1 MDSKTTP
8 IQPTPKTSQTGSAT
22 KEQSMATQLVL
33 RFMASGQ
40 LPTEL
45 KLTLQQNMPRQVTIP
60 IPTNLLDQLSQWMKQ
75 EAAKQSS
82 QLAKSDASGL
92 TPSPDSKLAE
102 QKLLESKLLEP
113 KLLEPKLP
121 PKIAN
126 WLVEALNKQQSQQ
139 GLPKLTLSQWLP
151 LIAQMQL
158 TGAASQLNDNPN
170 ITSQQQQL
178 IRIIFQLG
186 STPAERLINS
196 DVHQANKLNTKNDG
210 IAQLLKLLIPIP
222 LQDKASL
229 IMRERAGAASEADA
243 ARATAQNQDPQ
254 IAARQDNEHI
264 DKHKITER
272 DASSNHNADEVGF
285 TTTLSFTLNFDLD
298 NLGQLTIEFDLTGL
312 QLRSSCVCSNINLL
326 SKVEKHWPELEQRL
340 NQFGFEVDNQVELLP
355 ENENRRSR
363 GLIDIKA

>member
-40 LPTEL
+40 LPPEL
-45 KLTLQQNMPRQVTIP
+45 KLTLQQNMPRQVSIP
-60 IPTNLLDQLSQWMKQ
+60 IPANLLEQLSQWMKQ
-75 EAAKQSS
+75 EAAKQSG

-92 TPSPDSKLAE
+92 TPSSE
-102 QKLLESKLLEP
+102 Q

-126 WLVEALNKQQSQQ
+126 WLVEVLNKQQSQQ

-158 TGAASQLNDNPN
+158 TGAASQLSDNPN

-229 IMRERAGAASEADA
+229 IMRERAGAASEVDA
-243 ARATAQNQDPQ
+243 ARAQNQDPQ

-326 SKVEKHWPELEQRL
+326 SRVEKHWPELEQRL

-363 GLIDIKA
+363 GLIDTKA